1 MEKIFIKKVCN
12 AKGEIVLEKNWFNK
26 DAQEIEK
33 ELNTNSE
40 NGLSSEQLEE
50 NRKKYGFNELKAK
63 KKKSLFVKFLEQFK
77 DFMIIVLIVAAIVSG
92 VVGYMEGEGI
102 TDSIIILIVV
112 IVNAIIGVV
121 QEAKAEKSLEAL
133 QKLSSHVAKV
143 VRNGKVEVV
152 PSRELVPGDIVVLD
166 TGDYVPADLRIIES
180 VNLKSQESSLTG
192 ESVPV
197 DKNAEVIDEPKV
209 GIGDRT
215 NMLFSSSLITYGRGK
230 GVVVETGMNTEV
242 GKIATIIN
250 DTVGT
255 ATPLQVKLNKL
266 GKTLG
271 IAALAICAVIFVI
284 GIAYGKE
291 VIDMFM
297 TAVSL
302 AVAAIP
308 EGLAAVSTIVLAIG
322 VQRMVKKNAIIKKL
336 PAVETL
342 GSATVICSDKTGT
355 LTQNKMTVQKVFVNG
370 ELVDV
375 SAVPANDGSVNGNV
389 EAENNSETAQVRL
402 ASELKDSNELHKL
415 MNVSVLC
422 NDTKIGENN
431 TLTGDPTETA
441 LIDLGFRI
449 NYDLESTLKL
459 ERVKEVPFDSD
470 RKLMTTVNKVGDKYI
485 VNTKGGIDELLA
497 RCTKYEL
504 NGEIRDDLAE
514 FRKTIDEYNMA
525 MAKDALRVLAMA
537 YKELDH
543 EPSDAEMENIESDLI
558 FVGMVGIID
567 PPREE
572 VKLAVAKCKTAGIK
586 TVMITGDHKIT
597 AVAIAKALGILEN
610 EEEAITGA
618 ELEEMSQE
626 ELTKNIRK
634 YSVYARVS
642 PEHKVRIVKAWQANG
657 EIVAMTGD
665 GVNDAPALKTAD
677 IGCAMG
683 IVGTDVSK
691 EAADV
696 ILTDD
701 NFATIVS
708 SVEEGRRIYDNIL
721 KAIQFLLSSNVG
733 EIVALFVAILITPWI
748 SSTFGIDIHLIEVLL
763 PIHILWVNLVTDS
776 LPALALAVDP
786 AEDDVMKRKPKKQK
800 SVFTRGMT
808 WRVVYQGFMIGM
820 LTLSAFLIGIATPDD
835 QLPTMVK
842 MDGTIYAAEEIENL
856 DEALAN
862 GAEIVDKQEVKVE
875 IGQTMAFVTLA
886 FAELVHVFNIR
897 NNKKSIF
904 KTHPFNNKV
913 LLGAIA
919 GSAALMLIILFVPAL
934 RHIFSIPILPTSK
947 VAELII
953 LILLPI
959 VIVELFKLFKINT
972 SKDET

>member
-1 MEKIFIKKVCN
+1 M
-12 AKGEIVLEKNWFNK
+12 NWFNK
-26 DAQEIEK
+26 GISQVEK
-33 ELNTNSE
+33 ELQTNIKE
-40 NGLSSEQLEE
+40 GLTEEQVKANYE
-50 NRKKYGFNELKAK
+50 KYGMNELKQK

-77 DFMIIVLIVAAIVSG
+77 DFMIIVLIIAAIVSG
-92 VVGYMEGEGI
+92 AVGIAEGEGI
-102 TDSIIILIVV
+102 TDTIIILIVV
-112 IVNAIIGVV
+112 VLNAIIGVV
-121 QEAKAEKSLEAL
+121 QESKAEKSLEAL
-133 QKLSSHVAKV
+133 QKLSAHASKV
-143 VRNGKVEVV
+143 VRNGKVAVV
-152 PSRELVPGDIVVLD
+152 QSRELVPGDVVVLD
-166 TGDYVPADLRIIES
+166 TGDYVPADLRIVES
-180 VNLKSQESSLTG
+180 ANLKSQEASLTG

-197 DKNAEVIDEPKV
+197 DKNTETIDDEKV
-209 GIGDRT
+209 SLGDRT

-230 GVVVETGMNTEV
+230 GIVVETGMNTEV
-242 GKIATIIN
+242 GKIAKIIS
-250 DTVGT
+250 DTEGT
-255 ATPLQVKLNKL
+255 ETPLQTKLNKL

-271 IAALAICAVIFVI
+271 IAALAICIVIFII
-284 GIAYGKE
+284 GIAYGKD

-355 LTQNKMTVQKVFVNG
+355 LTQNKMTVQKVFVNN
-370 ELVDV
+370 EV
-375 SAVPANDGSVNGNV
+375 V
-389 EAENNSETAQVRL
+389 EA
-402 ASELKDSNELHKL
+402 KDIKAISNELDRL
-415 MNVSVLC
+415 MQVCTLC
-422 NDTKIGENN
+422 NDTKIGAERE
-431 TLTGDPTETA
+431 LTGDPTETA
-441 LIDLGFRI
+441 LIDLGFKI
-449 NYDLESTLKL
+449 NFDVKEVLELK
-459 ERVKEVPFDSD
+459 RVKEIPFDSD
-470 RKLMTTVNKVGDKYI
+470 RKLMTTVNKVGEKYF
-485 VNTKGGIDELLA
+485 VYTKGGIDELLA
-497 RCTKYEL
+497 RCNSYIV
-504 NGEIRDDLAE
+504 NGEIKTDLDKYKAE
-514 FRKTIDEYNMA
+514 INKYNVD

-537 YKELDH
+537 YKELEH
-543 EPSDAEMENIESDLI
+543 EPTDEEMKNIENDLI
-558 FVGMVGIID
+558 FVGMVGMID

-572 VKLAVAKCKTAGIK
+572 VKVAVEKCKTAGIK

-610 EEEAITGA
+610 EDEAITGS
-618 ELEEMSQE
+618 ELEEMSDE
-626 ELTKNIRK
+626 DLTKNIRK

-733 EIVALFVAILITPWI
+733 EIIVLFLAILITPWI
-748 SSTFGIDIHLIEVLL
+748 GNTFNIDIGLIEVLL
-763 PIHILWVNLVTDS
+763 PIHILWINLVTDS

-800 SVFTRGMT
+800 GIFTKGMSF
-808 WRVVYQGFMIGM
+808 RVVYQGIMIGL
-820 LTLSAFLIGIATPDD
+820 LTLAAFIIGIATPEEN
-835 QLPTMVK
+835 LPTMVK
-842 MDGTIYAAEEIENL
+842 IDGTLYGVEEVESL

-862 GAEIVDKQEVKVE
+862 GAEYVEKQEVKVE
-875 IGQTMAFVTLA
+875 IGQTMAFMVLA
-886 FAELVHVFNIR
+886 FSELVHVFNIR
-897 NNKKSIF
+897 NNKKSVF
-904 KTHPFNNKV
+904 KTHPFNNKM
-913 LLGAIA
+913 LLLAIGA
-919 GSAALMLIILFVPAL
+919 SAALMLIILLVPAL
-934 RHIFSIPILPTSK
+934 RHIFSIPILPMGNLIETIL
-947 VAELII
+947 LII
-953 LILLPI
+953 APL
-959 VIVELFKLFKINT
+959 VIVEIFKLLKINT
-972 SKDET
+972 TKDEA

>member
-1 MEKIFIKKVCN
+1 MEKS
-12 AKGEIVLEKNWFNK
+12 WFNK
-26 DAQEIEK
+26 EVNEVEK
-33 ELNTNSE
+33 ELKTNLA
-40 NGLSSEQLEE
+40 NGLTPAEVEE
-50 NRKKYGFNELKAK
+50 KRNEYSFNELKAK

-77 DFMIIVLIVAAIVSG
+77 DFMIIVLIIAAIVSG
-92 VVGYMEGEGI
+92 IVGYMEGEGI

-121 QEAKAEKSLEAL
+121 QESKAEKSLEAL

-152 PSRELVPGDIVVLD
+152 ASRDLVPGDIVVLD
-166 TGDYVPADLRIIES
+166 TGDYVPADLRIIEG

-197 DKNAEVIDEPKV
+197 DKNAEVIADEKV

-230 GVVVETGMNTEV
+230 GIVVETGMNTEV

-250 DTVGT
+250 DTEGT
-255 ATPLQVKLNKL
+255 ATPLQIKLNKL

-271 IAALAICAVIFVI
+271 IAALAICVLIFII
-284 GIAYGKE
+284 GIAYGKDI
-291 VIDMFM
+291 IDMFM

-322 VQRMVKKNAIIKKL
+322 VQRMVKKNAIVKKL

-355 LTQNKMTVQKVFVNG
+355 LTQNKMTVQKVF
-370 ELVDV
+370 
-375 SAVPANDGSVNGNV
+375 ADGKLSNV
-389 EAENNSETAQVRL
+389 EDITTINNSLE
-402 ASELKDSNELHKL
+402 KL
-415 MNVSVLC
+415 MYTSTLC

-431 TLTGDPTETA
+431 NLTGDPTETA
-441 LIDLGFRI
+441 LIDLGFKI
-449 NYDLESTLKL
+449 KFDVENTLKL
-459 ERVKEVPFDSD
+459 QRVKEYPFDSD

-485 VNTKGGIDELLA
+485 AYTKGGIDELLA
-497 RCTKYEL
+497 KCTKYEI
-504 NGEIRDDLAE
+504 NGEIKNNLSEYKD
-514 FRKTIDEYNMA
+514 TIEQYNIE

-543 EPSDAEMENIESDLI
+543 EPTDEEMKTIESDLI
-558 FVGMVGIID
+558 FVGMVGMID

-572 VKLAVAKCKTAGIK
+572 VKAAVAKCKTAGIK

-610 EEEAITGA
+610 ENEAITGA
-618 ELEEMSQE
+618 ELEEMSDE
-626 ELTKNIRK
+626 ALTKNIRQ

-733 EIVALFVAILITPWI
+733 EIVTLFIAILITPWL
-748 SSTFGIDIHLIEVLL
+748 SSTFGIDVNLIEVLL
-763 PIHILWVNLVTDS
+763 PIHILWINLVTDS

-786 AEDDVMKRKPKKQK
+786 AEDDVMNRKPKKQK
-800 SVFTRGMT
+800 GIFTKGMT
-808 WRVVYQGFMIGM
+808 WRVVYQGFMIGL
-820 LTLSAFLIGIATPDD
+820 LTLAAFIIGLATPDD
-835 QLPTMVK
+835 QLPEMVRI
-842 MDGTIYAAEEIENL
+842 DNAIYSVDEVDNL
-856 DEALAN
+856 EEALAN
-862 GAEIVDKQEVKVE
+862 GAEMLEKQEVKVE

-886 FAELVHVFNIR
+886 FSELVHVFNIR

-919 GSAALMLIILFVPAL
+919 ISAMLMLIILFIPAL
-934 RHIFSIPILPTSK
+934 RHIFSIPVLPMNN
-947 VAELII
+947 VLEII
-953 LILLPI
+953 GLVLAPL
-959 VIVELFKLFKINT
+959 VIVEIFKLFKINA
-972 SKDET
+972 SKDEV

>member
-1 MEKIFIKKVCN
+1 M
-12 AKGEIVLEKNWFNK
+12 NWFNK
-26 DAQEIEK
+26 GISQVEK
-33 ELNTNSE
+33 ELQTNIKE
-40 NGLSSEQLEE
+40 GLTEEQVKANYE
-50 NRKKYGFNELKAK
+50 KYGMNELKQK

-77 DFMIIVLIVAAIVSG
+77 DFMIIVLIIAAIVSG
-92 VVGYMEGEGI
+92 AVGIAEGEGI
-102 TDSIIILIVV
+102 TDTIIILIVV
-112 IVNAIIGVV
+112 VLNAIIGVV
-121 QEAKAEKSLEAL
+121 QESKAEKSLEAL
-133 QKLSSHVAKV
+133 QKLSAHASKV
-143 VRNGKVEVV
+143 VRNGKVAVV
-152 PSRELVPGDIVVLD
+152 QSRELVPGDVVVLD
-166 TGDYVPADLRIIES
+166 TGDYVPADLRIVES
-180 VNLKSQESSLTG
+180 ANLKSQEASLTG

-197 DKNAEVIDEPKV
+197 DKNTETIDDEKV
-209 GIGDRT
+209 SLGDRT

-230 GVVVETGMNTEV
+230 GIVVETGMNTEV
-242 GKIATIIN
+242 GKIAKIIS
-250 DTVGT
+250 DTEGT
-255 ATPLQVKLNKL
+255 ETPLQTKLNKL

-271 IAALAICAVIFVI
+271 IAALAICIVIFII
-284 GIAYGKE
+284 GIAYGKD

-355 LTQNKMTVQKVFVNG
+355 LTQNKMTVQKVFVNN
-370 ELVDV
+370 EV
-375 SAVPANDGSVNGNV
+375 V
-389 EAENNSETAQVRL
+389 EA
-402 ASELKDSNELHKL
+402 KDIKAISNELDRL
-415 MNVSVLC
+415 MQVCTLC
-422 NDTKIGENN
+422 NDTKIGAERE
-431 TLTGDPTETA
+431 LTGDPTETA
-441 LIDLGFRI
+441 LIDLGFKI
-449 NYDLESTLKL
+449 NFDVKEVLELK
-459 ERVKEVPFDSD
+459 RVKEIPFDSD
-470 RKLMTTVNKVGDKYI
+470 RKLMTTVNKVGEKYF
-485 VNTKGGIDELLA
+485 VYTKGGIDELLA
-497 RCTKYEL
+497 RCNSYIV
-504 NGEIRDDLAE
+504 NGEIKTDLDKYKAE
-514 FRKTIDEYNMA
+514 INKYNVD

-537 YKELDH
+537 YKEMDH
-543 EPSDAEMENIESDLI
+543 EPTDEEMKNIENDLI
-558 FVGMVGIID
+558 FVGMVGMID

-572 VKLAVAKCKTAGIK
+572 VKVAVEKCKTAGIK

-610 EEEAITGA
+610 EDEAITGS
-618 ELEEMSQE
+618 ELEEMSDE
-626 ELTKNIRK
+626 DLTKNIRK

-733 EIVALFVAILITPWI
+733 EIIVLFLAILITPWLG
-748 SSTFGIDIHLIEVLL
+748 STFNIDIGLIEVLL
-763 PIHILWVNLVTDS
+763 PIHILWINLVTDS

-800 SVFTRGMT
+800 GIFTKGMSF
-808 WRVVYQGFMIGM
+808 RVVYQGIMIGL
-820 LTLSAFLIGIATPDD
+820 LTLAAFIIGIATPEEN
-835 QLPTMVK
+835 LPTMVK
-842 MDGTIYAAEEIENL
+842 IDGTLYGVEEVESL

-862 GAEIVDKQEVKVE
+862 GAEYVEKQEVKVE
-875 IGQTMAFVTLA
+875 IGQTMAFMVLA
-886 FAELVHVFNIR
+886 FSELVHVFNIR
-897 NNKKSIF
+897 NNKKSVY
-904 KTHPFNNKV
+904 KTHPFNNKM
-913 LLGAIA
+913 LLLEIVA
-919 GSAALMLIILFVPAL
+919 SAALMLIILLVPAL
-934 RHIFSIPILPTSK
+934 RHIFSIPILPMGNLIETIL
-947 VAELII
+947 LII
-953 LILLPI
+953 APL
-959 VIVELFKLFKINT
+959 VIVEIFKLLKINT
-972 SKDET
+972 TKDEA